1 MYGHL
6 KAFSYGTHGHH
17 TPVPWRVYMKKKLQ
31 EHFGEKIVIITVNN

>member
-17 TPVPWRVYMKKKLQ
+17 TPVPWRVYMKKEVTGTLWR
-31 EHFGEKIVIITVNN
+31 ENSDNNCE